1 MATTRRAVLRVLA
14 VGAVGLLLSA
24 PLILAS
30 AATEV
35 AFSIRDPRI
44 TESSGLVRDTK
55 LDLYWTVNDSEE
67 EGTAYGI
74 DSDGNVEGIVG
85 FRAQPQDV
93 EAVAMS
99 GRRLYIADIGDNRA
113 KRDFVTV
120 YWLNDPEPDNK
131 TVSYRSYDFRYPD
144 GAHDAETLLVKNGRL
159 YLVTKELGGGIYRA
173 PKEPSRSGVNKLTR
187 VADAPAFVTDGV
199 FLPGGDRIALRTY
212 VSVEVLDADSYA
224 TVARA
229 ESPYL
234 KQGESVSLALKG
246 SSLLLGS
253 EGRRSPVVE
262 MAVPTSM
269 ADTPSSGGTP
279 PPSSTPTP
287 PTPSVDA
294 AQEPEP
300 VDEPAQ
306 PTARRVGTTLA
317 LALAGLVALV
327 AGVVVAAR
335 R

>member
-1 MATTRRAVLRVLA
+1 MATTRRAVLRGLA
-14 VGAVGLLLSA
+14 VAAVALLLSA
-24 PLILAS
+24 PLVLAT
-30 AATEV
+30 AATDV
-35 AFSIRDPRI
+35 AFTIRDARI
-44 TESSGLVRDTK
+44 TESSGLARDTK
-55 LDLYWTVNDSEE
+55 LDLYWTVNDSDE
-67 EGTAYGI
+67 EGTAYGV
-74 DSDGNVEGIVG
+74 DGDGNVKGIVG

-99 GRRLYIADIGDNRA
+99 GRRLYLADIGDNRA
-113 KRDFVTV
+113 KRDTVTV
-120 YWLNDPEPDNK
+120 YVLNDPEPDNR

-144 GAHDAETLLVKNGRL
+144 GAHDAETLLVRDGRL

-173 PKEPSRSGVNKLTR
+173 PKDPSRSEVNKLAR
-187 VADAPAFVTDGV
+187 VGDAPAFVTDGV

-229 ESPYL
+229 EAPYV
-234 KQGESVSLALKG
+234 KQGESISLALEG

-253 EGRRSPVVE
+253 EGRRSPVVQ
-262 MAVPTSM
+262 MAIPTSM
-269 ADTPSSGGTP
+269 ADTPSAGSAP
-279 PPSSTPTP
+279 PPSSTPT

-300 VDEPAQ
+300 ADEPAE

-317 LALAGLVALV
+317 LALAGFVALV